1 MPAGGSDPALQLRLL
16 IKGAPKTVDCVA
28 KRAPAGY
35 PNQHHLFWP
44 AERVT
49 RTRLPASRCSLI
61 ACSCH
66 KNLGL
71 GLGPELLFSPL
82 CGLCRS
88 VSMQPCQHDF
98 VNLIRLFTV

>member
-44 AERVT
+44 AERV
-49 RTRLPASRCSLI
+49 
-61 ACSCH
+61 
-66 KNLGL
+66 
-71 GLGPELLFSPL
+71 
-82 CGLCRS
+82 
-88 VSMQPCQHDF
+88 
-98 VNLIRLFTV
+98 